1 MSAYL
6 STDPTVYADFTF
18 VVTDTGVGAPVN
30 NIAIEYYDQA
40 YAPANFI
47 AGGSLASVLANG
59 YYPPLGFPDRS
70 YRL

>member
-30 NIAIEYYDQA
+30 NIAIEYYNQA

-47 AGGSLASVLANG
+47 AGGSLASVLG
-59 YYPPLGFPDRS
+59 QQGLSRS
-70 YRL
+70 AIRPGVRDL